1 VVALQRTTGNI
12 DGPAGSDS
20 VIVLQ
25 AHGKSFKFFLDKDS
39 SLSTGPFMH
48 LPDEYESYIGDY
60 YEEASDDTVLVRV
73 GAPVMAEED
82 EPYYDTYDDT
92 YDDALEN

>member
-1 VVALQRTTGNI
+1 
-12 DGPAGSDS
+12 
-20 VIVLQ
+20 
-25 AHGKSFKFFLDKDS
+25 
-39 SLSTGPFMH
+39 MH